1 VKNISATK
9 LPGTS
14 AAGAGPRPCFFL
26 RAGKF
31 SLALGQRTQIM
42 GILNITPDSFSGD
55 GLLRKSQGH
64 KVTLPTAGSQIKT
77 KEKAGIEK
85 ALILAEKMIADG
97 ADIIDIGGESTRPG
111 AKRLSAPEEIKR
123 IIPAITSLAK
133 TANVP
138 ISADTYK
145 SVVAQ
150 HALDAGA
157 TIINNIKGVRS
168 EKSLLKMVARY
179 NAAIVLMH
187 IRGTPSTMQK
197 NIRYQNDVLRE
208 ILDALKISVEN
219 CLEIGIKSDRII
231 IDPGICFGKTAA
243 QNLEILHRLPELQRL
258 GVPVMIG
265 TSRKSFIGTVLNRDV
280 PDRLWGTIAS
290 ITAGIMNGAHIV
302 RVHDVSAAKDAA
314 KITDAIL
321 NIAAS

>member
-1 VKNISATK
+1 
-9 LPGTS
+9 
-14 AAGAGPRPCFFL
+14 
-26 RAGKF
+26 
-31 SLALGQRTQIM
+31 
-42 GILNITPDSFSGD
+42 
-55 GLLRKSQGH
+55 
-64 KVTLPTAGSQIKT
+64 
-77 KEKAGIEK
+77 
-85 ALILAEKMIADG
+85 MIADG